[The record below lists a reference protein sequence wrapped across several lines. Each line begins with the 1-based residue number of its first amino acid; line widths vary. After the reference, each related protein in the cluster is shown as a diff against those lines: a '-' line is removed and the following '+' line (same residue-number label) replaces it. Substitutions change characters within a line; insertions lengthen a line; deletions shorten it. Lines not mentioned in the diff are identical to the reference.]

1 VIEDKWME
9 RRDFFKKA
17 LTVAGTAAVGS
28 TAVEAAETVHPVD
41 NRKVSDI
48 AFPQKRPLIT
58 YSDRPP
64 LLESP
69 RDVFT
74 SALTPND
81 LFFVRW
87 HMPLIPTYINPRK
100 FAININGLVD
110 QEIKVS
116 LKELKTQ
123 FEQVELT
130 AVLQCG
136 GNNRTAFKPTA
147 SGIQWGVGAMGCA
160 KWKGVRLRD
169 VLKKAGLKKEAA
181 WIGFNGKDKAVYNE
195 TANFVRELKLEH
207 LNDNIILAY
216 EMNGEELPYLNG
228 YPVRLILP
236 GFYSDSW
243 IKMLSNITVTK
254 ERQKLHFMDHAYRIP
269 DNECECET
277 PDQLAQTTKP
287 IEEMNVNSIIGYPVT
302 GTKVKNASDLIV
314 RGVAFDGGHGIKKV
328 QISIDGGIMWENA
341 DLDDGSAGKY
351 AYRGFK
357 YTFKP
362 KNSGKLTIM
371 CKASNK
377 KGEEQPF
384 AKDIKWNRGGYK
396 YNGIDEVTVEAV

>member
-1 VIEDKWME
+1 ME

-17 LTVAGTAAVGS
+17 MTVAGSAAIGG
-28 TAVEAAETVHPVD
+28 TTIEASETVHPVD

-64 LLESP
+64 LLETP
-69 RDVFT
+69 REVFT

-87 HMPLIPTYINPRK
+87 HMPIIPTYINPRT
-100 FAININGLVD
+100 FTIHINGEVENEL
-110 QEIKVS
+110 KLS

-160 KWKGVRLRD
+160 HWKGVRLKD
-169 VLKKAGLKKEAA
+169 VLKKAGLKKGAE
-181 WIGFNGKDKAVYNE
+181 WIGFNGLEKAVYNE
-195 TANFVRELKLEH
+195 TANFVRELALEELH
-207 LNDNIILAY
+207 DEVILAY
-216 EMNGEELPYLNG
+216 EMNGEDLPYLNG
-228 YPVRLILP
+228 YPLRLILP
-236 GFYSDSW
+236 GIYSDSW
-243 IKMLSNITVTK
+243 IKMISNITVTK

-269 DNECECET
+269 DNDCECET
-277 PDQLAQTTKP
+277 PESLAQKTKP
-287 IEEMNVNSIIGYPVT
+287 IEEMNINSLIGYPVT
-302 GTKVKNASDLIV
+302 GTKVKRDADLVV
-314 RGVAFDGGHGIKKV
+314 RGVAFDGGHGIKRV
-328 QISIDGGIMWENA
+328 QISVDGGKLWNEA
-341 DLDDGSAGKY
+341 KLDDGTQGKY
-351 AYRGFK
+351 AYRAFS

-362 KNSGKLTIM
+362 TQNSKVSIL

-384 AKDIKWNRGGYK
+384 AQDIQWNHGGYK
-396 YNGIDEVTVEAV
+396 YNGIDEVTVEVV

>member
-1 VIEDKWME
+1 ME

-28 TAVEAAETVHPVD
+28 TAVEAAQTVHPVD
-41 NRKVSDI
+41 NQKVSDI

-64 LLESP
+64 LLETP
-69 RDVFT
+69 REVFT
-74 SALTPND
+74 AALTPND

-87 HMPLIPTYINPRK
+87 HMPLIPTYINPNK
-100 FAININGLVD
+100 FSIHINGEVEK
-110 QEIKVS
+110 EIKIS
-116 LKELKTQ
+116 LKALKTE

-147 SGIQWGVGAMGCA
+147 GGIQWGVGAMGCA
-160 KWKGVRLRD
+160 RWKGVRLKD

-181 WIGFNGKDKAVYNE
+181 WIGFNGLEKAVYSE
-195 TANFVRELKLEH
+195 TANFVRELNLEELH
-207 LNDNIILAY
+207 DDIIIAY
-216 EMNGEELPYLNG
+216 EMNGEDLPYLNG

-243 IKMLSNITVTK
+243 IKMLSNITATK

-269 DNECECET
+269 DNDCECET
-277 PDQLAQTTKP
+277 ADNLAQKTKP
-287 IEEMNVNSIIGYPVT
+287 IEEMNVNSLIGYPTT
-302 GTKVKNASDLIV
+302 GTKVKKDADIVV
-314 RGVAFDGGHGIKKV
+314 RGVAFDGGHGITKV
-328 QISIDGGIMWENA
+328 EVSTDDGATWTA
-341 DLDDGSAGKY
+341 AVLDDGKEGKY
-351 AYRGFK
+351 AYRAFT

-362 KNSGKLTIM
+362 QHSGQQNIL
-371 CKASNK
+371 CRASNK
-377 KGEEQPF
+377 KGEVQPF
-384 AKDIKWNRGGYK
+384 AKDIIWNRGGYK
-396 YNGIDEVTVEAV
+396 YNGIDEVSVEVLS

>member
-1 VIEDKWME
+1 MK

-17 LTVAGTAAVGS
+17 IVVAGSAAVGTN
-28 TAVEAAETVHPVD
+28 TADAGVTQHPID
-41 NRKVSDI
+41 TRKVSNI

-69 RDVFT
+69 REVFT

-87 HMPLIPTYINPRK
+87 HMPMIPTYINPNK
-100 FAININGLVD
+100 FYININGLVNN
-110 QEIKVS
+110 EVKIS
-116 LKELKTQ
+116 LKELKTD

-136 GNNRTAFKPTA
+136 GNNRTAFRPTA
-147 SGIQWGVGAMGCA
+147 GGIQWGIGAMGCA
-160 KWKGVRLRD
+160 KWKGVRLKD
-169 VLKKAGLKKEAA
+169 VLHKAGLKNEAA
-181 WIGFNGKDKAVYNE
+181 WIGFNGEDKAVYAE
-195 TANFVRELKLEH
+195 TANFVRELKLDE
-207 LNDNIILAY
+207 LNNNIILAY
-216 EMNGEELPYLNG
+216 EMNGEDLPYLNG
-228 YPVRLILP
+228 YPLRLIIP

-243 IKMLSNITVTK
+243 IKMISNITVTK

-269 DNECECET
+269 DNECECER
-277 PDQLAQTTKP
+277 PENLVQTTNT
-287 IEEMNVNSIIGYPVT
+287 IEKMNVNSIIGYPMT
-302 GTKVKNASDLIV
+302 GTKVRNASDLVV
-314 RGVAFDGGHGIKKV
+314 RGIAFDGGHGIKKV
-328 QISIDGGIMWENA
+328 EISIDGGKVWENA
-341 DLDDGSAGKY
+341 TLDDGSQGNY
-351 AYRGFK
+351 AYRSFT

-362 KNSGKLTIM
+362 KVSGLLEIL
-371 CKASNK
+371 CKATNA

-396 YNGIDEVTVEAV
+396 YNGTDKVTIEVV

>member
-1 VIEDKWME
+1 ME

-17 LTVAGTAAVGS
+17 IAVAGTAAVGTS
-28 TAVEAAETVHPVD
+28 GVEAGETQHPAD

-48 AFPQKRPLIT
+48 AFPQKRPLIV

-64 LLESP
+64 LLETP
-69 RDVFT
+69 REVFT

-87 HMPLIPTYINPRK
+87 HMPMIPTYINPRT
-100 FAININGLVD
+100 FFININGLVEN
-110 QEIKVS
+110 EIKIS
-116 LKELKTQ
+116 LEELKTA

-136 GNNRTAFKPTA
+136 GNSRTAFKPTA

-160 KWKGVRLRD
+160 KWKGVRLKD
-169 VLKKAGLKKEAA
+169 VLKKAGLKNEAA
-181 WIGFNGKDKAVYNE
+181 WIGFNGEDKAVYNE
-195 TANFVRELKLEH
+195 TANFVRELNLED
-207 LNDNIILAY
+207 LNDDIILAY
-216 EMNGEELPYLNG
+216 EMNGEDLPYLNG
-228 YPVRLILP
+228 YPLRLIIP

-243 IKMLSNITVTK
+243 IKMISNITVTEK
-254 ERQKLHFMDHAYRIP
+254 RQKLHFMDHAYRIP

-277 PDQLAQTTKP
+277 PENLVQKTKP
-287 IEEMNVNSIIGYPVT
+287 IEEMNVNSMIGYPLT
-302 GTKVKNASDLIV
+302 GTKVRNASDLIV

-328 QISIDGGIMWENA
+328 EISTDGGEVWEESR
-341 DLDDGSAGKY
+341 LDDGTQGKY
-351 AYRGFK
+351 AYRSFT

-362 KNSGKLTIM
+362 KEHGKLTIM
-371 CKASNK
+371 CKATNE
-377 KGEEQPF
+377 KGEVQPF

-396 YNGIDEVTVEAV
+396 YNGIDEVTIEVV

>member
-1 VIEDKWME
+1 MQ

-17 LTVAGTAAVGS
+17 MTVAGSAAIGGTAI
-28 TAVEAAETVHPVD
+28 EAAETVHPVD

-64 LLESP
+64 LLETP
-69 RDVFT
+69 REVFT

-87 HMPLIPTYINPRK
+87 HMPMIPTYINPRT
-100 FAININGLVD
+100 FSININGEVEN
-110 QEIKVS
+110 EIKIS
-116 LKELKTQ
+116 LKELKTE

-136 GNNRTAFKPTA
+136 GNNRTAFKPTS
-147 SGIQWGVGAMGCA
+147 SGIQWGIGAMGCA
-160 KWKGVRLRD
+160 KWKGARLKD
-169 VLKKAGLKKEAA
+169 VLKKAGLKNESA
-181 WIGFNGKDKAVYNE
+181 WIGFNGKDKAVYSE

-207 LNDNIILAY
+207 LDDNIILAY
-216 EMNGEELPYLNG
+216 EMNGEDLPYLNG
-228 YPVRLILP
+228 YPLRLIIP

-243 IKMLSNITVTK
+243 IKMISNITVTK
-254 ERQKLHFMDHAYRIP
+254 EKQKLHFMDHAYRIP
-269 DNECECET
+269 DNDCECET
-277 PDQLAQTTKP
+277 PENLAEKTKP
-287 IEEMNVNSIIGYPVT
+287 IEEMNVNSLIGYPVT
-302 GTKVKNASDLIV
+302 GTKVKNDAELVV

-328 QISIDGGIMWENA
+328 QISIDGGNLWEDA
-341 DLDDGSAGKY
+341 LLDDGSAGKY
-351 AYRGFK
+351 AYRSFT
-357 YTFKP
+357 YAFKP
-362 KNSGKLTIM
+362 KTRGKVSII

-384 AKDIKWNRGGYK
+384 AKDIQWNHGGYK
-396 YNGIDEVTVEAV
+396 YNGIDEVTVEVV

>member
-1 VIEDKWME
+1 ME

-17 LTVAGTAAVGS
+17 ITVAGSAAIGG
-28 TAVEAAETVHPVD
+28 TAVEGNETVHPID
-41 NRKVSDI
+41 NREVSDI

-64 LLESP
+64 LLETP
-69 RDVFT
+69 RGVFT

-87 HMPLIPTYINPRK
+87 HMPVIPTYINLNK
-100 FAININGLVD
+100 FSISINGLVEK
-110 QEIKVS
+110 EIKIS
-116 LKELKTQ
+116 LKELKTEFQ
-123 FEQVELT
+123 QVELT

-147 SGIQWGVGAMGCA
+147 SGIQWGIGAMGCA
-160 KWKGVRLRD
+160 EWKGVRLKD
-169 VLKKAGLKKEAA
+169 VLKKAGLKKDAT

-207 LNDNIILAY
+207 LNDDIILAY
-216 EMNGEELPYLNG
+216 EMNGEDLPYLNG

-243 IKMLSNITVTK
+243 IKMISNITVTK
-254 ERQKLHFMDHAYRIP
+254 EKQKLHFMDHAYRIP
-269 DNECECET
+269 DNDCECET
-277 PDQLAQTTKP
+277 PNNLVQKTKP
-287 IEEMNVNSIIGYPVT
+287 IEEMNVNSLIGYPIT

-314 RGVAFDGGHGIKKV
+314 RGVAFDGGHSIEKV
-328 QISIDGGIMWENA
+328 QITTDGGRTWNDA
-341 DLDDGSAGKY
+341 KLDDGSQGKY
-351 AYRGFK
+351 AYRTFS

-362 KNSGKLTIM
+362 QKTGSLSIM
-371 CKASNK
+371 CKASNE
-377 KGEEQPF
+377 KGEVQPF
-384 AKDIKWNRGGYK
+384 AKDIQWNHGGYK
-396 YNGIDEVTVEAV
+396 YNGIDEVTVEVV

>member
-1 VIEDKWME
+1 MQ

-17 LTVAGTAAVGS
+17 ITVAGTVAVGG
-28 TAVEAAETVHPVD
+28 TTIEAAETVHPVD

-64 LLESP
+64 LLETP
-69 RDVFT
+69 REVFT

-87 HMPLIPTYINPRK
+87 HMPIIPTYINQRT
-100 FAININGLVD
+100 FTMHINGEVETEL
-110 QEIKVS
+110 KLS
-116 LKELKTQ
+116 LKDLKSE

-136 GNNRTAFKPTA
+136 GNNRTAFNPTA

-160 KWKGVRLRD
+160 HWKGVRLKD
-169 VLKKAGLKKEAA
+169 VLKKAGLKKGAE
-181 WIGFNGKDKAVYNE
+181 WIGFNGLEKAVYNE
-195 TANFVRELKLEH
+195 TANFVRELALEELH
-207 LNDNIILAY
+207 DEVILAY
-216 EMNGEELPYLNG
+216 EMNGEDLPYLNG
-228 YPVRLILP
+228 YPLRLILP
-236 GFYSDSW
+236 GIYSDSW
-243 IKMLSNITVTK
+243 IKMISNITVTK

-277 PDQLAQTTKP
+277 PESLAQKTKP
-287 IEEMNVNSIIGYPVT
+287 IEEMNVNALIGYPTT
-302 GTKVKNASDLIV
+302 GTKVKNGADLVV

-328 QISIDGGIMWENA
+328 QISIDGGEIWSDA
-341 DLDDGSAGKY
+341 KLDDGTQSKY
-351 AYRGFK
+351 AYRAFS

-362 KNSGKLTIM
+362 MQSGNVSIL
-371 CKASNK
+371 CKASNE

-384 AKDIKWNRGGYK
+384 AQDIKWNHGGYK
-396 YNGIDEVTVEAV
+396 YNGIDEVTVEVV